1 MYGSYSQSYQ
11 DLFAL
16 ETCKSK
22 SYIEIG
28 AYHPKISNNT
38 FLLESLGWKGFSIE
52 IDRAQWWKH
61 WAYHNRKNIHFI
73 DVFEYNFEPHAR
85 HWGYLSIDILGST
98 TTYKALQ
105 RIIEAGCTFDSI
117 TFEHDYYRFKDS
129 TKQDVE
135 DYLCDRG
142 YKVAVYDVVPLRY
155 IPEDVTTGVF
165 ETWFVKEDIDFEPI
179 SFAEWHEQR
188 DLEFADPEFTPLR

>member
-11 DLFAL
+11 DIFAL
-16 ETCKSK
+16 ETCQKK
-22 SYIEIG
+22 TYMEIG
-28 AYHPKISNNT
+28 AYHPLISNNT

-73 DVFEYNFEPHAR
+73 DVFDFDFSKHVKHY
-85 HWGYLSIDILGST
+85 GYLSIDILGST
-98 TTYKALQ
+98 TTLHALQ
-105 RIIEAGCTFDSI
+105 SIVDAGCTFDSI
-117 TFEHDYYRFKDS
+117 TFEHDHYRFKDS

-135 DYLCDRG
+135 DYLCARG
-142 YKVAVYDVVPLRY
+142 YKVAVYDVVPIRY
-155 IPEDVTTGVF
+155 IPEGVKPGVF

-179 SFAEWHEQR
+179 SFAEWQEQR
-188 DLEFADPEFTPLR
+188 DLEFANPEFTPLK